1 MRLISLEFESKLRD
15 KGLWPQGWVAW
26 AALYTLALD
35 VLLFAVQWL
44 TRSVSPAISAS
55 LTGWITFLSVLAIV
69 LLAIAC
75 FRWLRAKL
83 LWRLRNRLIVTYVFI
98 GVIPVFLLVAISLI
112 TLYLLAGQFASF
124 VVTSDIATHLRSM
137 EAANRTIAHHLAT
150 QISEGKKLDA
160 ESLGRTKPRRAEWS
174 RRQICA
180 WSRNQTQ
187 PSCSGPEGTAGFD
200 SPPFVKGDFGD
211 IVRDQGRLYLR
222 TATVLA
228 AEPQSSSG
236 TSSSSLS
243 LSLLVISSEP
253 LDRALVEGLASDL
266 GEITLYGPVHT
277 LALQPKASNSNL
289 GQGQDRVQGQVPDQ
303 VPDQVKGQAKNEN
316 GIIVRR
322 GVSPSADSQR
332 FEPTFTAGK
341 IPDPSSAMDHEITF
355 GAPLSVV
362 DWASTTGERQRAG
375 ALVRVQTRPSVLY
388 ARLFAA
394 LGDFAK
400 GVEYILLFIAI
411 VFAIIELLA
420 LFIGTKL
427 TRSITSAV
435 AQLYEATTHVNRGDF
450 SHRIT
455 VHSTDQLA
463 TLANSFN
470 SMTTS
475 IEKLVQEQKEKQR
488 LEGEL
493 AIAQE
498 VQAQLYP
505 KMITQLETLEVHG
518 FCRPARTV
526 SGDYYDFLALNSD
539 RLMLAVGDISGKGIS
554 AALMMATIHSAVR
567 AYSIEDVPVLR
578 EAAVGGSGGG
588 TGLLLASES
597 RGADAS
603 PATLLALL
611 NHQLYESTPA
621 AKYATLFLGIYDGAT
636 RRLTYANGG
645 HLCPILI
652 SDDGSSQ
659 LLDCGGTVVGLFD
672 NLSFPEATVQLRP
685 GDVLVTYTDGVTEP
699 ENDYDEFG
707 EERLIQLVRE
717 NRHLPLERI
726 TEIVTAAVLEWIGEN
741 EQPDDVTL
749 VLARAR

>member
-1 MRLISLEFESKLRD
+1 MRLISLELESNLRE

-26 AALYTLALD
+26 AAVYVLGLD
-35 VLLFAVQWL
+35 LLLFLAQWL
-44 TRSVSPAISAS
+44 IHRASPATSQS
-55 LTGWITFLSVLAIV
+55 LTGWITFLSLLAIV
-69 LLAIAC
+69 LLAITAY
-75 FRWLRAKL
+75 RWLRYQL

-98 GVIPVFLLVAISLI
+98 GVIPVFLLVMISLI

-124 VVTSDIATHLRSM
+124 VVTSDITTHLRSM
-137 EAANRTIAHHLAT
+137 EATNRTIAHHLAT
-150 QISEGKKLDA
+150 QVSGGGKLDT
-160 ESLGRTKPRRAEWS
+160 ETLGRSRPHRPEWS
-174 RRQICA
+174 RRQVCA
-180 WSRNQTQ
+180 WYRNLPQ
-187 PSCSGPEGTAGFD
+187 PYCSGPEGASGFA
-200 SPPFVKGDFGD
+200 SPSFITGDFRD
-211 IVRDQGRLYLR
+211 IVSDRGTLYLR
-222 TATVLA
+222 TATVL
-228 AEPQSSSG
+228 PLGQD
-236 TSSSSLS
+236 SLRVM
-243 LSLLVISSEP
+243 LSEP
-253 LDRALVEGLASDL
+253 LDKEFVEQIAGDL
-266 GEITLYGPVHT
+266 GRIAVYGMESPT
-277 LALQPKASNSNL
+277 AISPKSSEQNGSKPFLAFDSSKQR
-289 GQGQDRVQGQVPDQ
+289 QQTF
-303 VPDQVKGQAKNEN
+303 
-316 GIIVRR
+316 
-322 GVSPSADSQR
+322 SAGTI
-332 FEPTFTAGK
+332 PPAGGTF
-341 IPDPSSAMDHEITF
+341 DHEVTF
-355 GAPLSVV
+355 PIPLQVV
-362 DWASTTGERQRAG
+362 DWSTGERRRAG
-375 ALVRVQTRPSVLY
+375 ALADVETRPSVLY

-394 LGDFAK
+394 LGDYAK
-400 GVEYILLFIAI
+400 GVEYILLSIAV

-420 LFIGTKL
+420 LFVGTKL

-435 AQLYEATTHVNRGDF
+435 GQLYEATKHINRADF
-450 SHRIT
+450 SHRIA
-455 VHSTDQLA
+455 VHSSDQLA

-505 KMITQLETLEVHG
+505 KLITQLDTLEVHG

-526 SGDYYDFLALNSD
+526 SGDYYDFVSLNSD

-554 AALMMATIHSAVR
+554 AALLMATIHSAVR

-578 EAAVGGSGGG
+578 EPAVVGVMGGSA
-588 TGLLLASES
+588 LMLASES

-621 AKYATLFLGIYDGAT
+621 AKYATLFLGVYDGAS

-645 HLCPILI
+645 HLSPILI

-659 LLDCGGTVVGLFD
+659 LLDCSGTVVGLFD

-685 GDVLVTYTDGVTEP
+685 GDILVTYSDGVTEP
-699 ENDYDEFG
+699 ENDYGEFG
-707 EERLIQLVRE
+707 EERLIQLVRA
-717 NRHLPLERI
+717 NRHLPLDRI
-726 TEIVTAAVLEWIGEN
+726 TEIVVGAVADWIGEN